1 MKAALLRRRRLLG
14 SISLVAVCLTL
25 AAAAQT
31 PPAAPVPDLDSTL
44 AKATARVEDF
54 FTRAQSLVCTETVHV
69 QPLSYG
75 LSGEGVGRTVESELR
90 LSWDPGSEGEGAA
103 EAQTHRRVLKVN
115 GRSRREKD
123 KAQCTTA
130 ERHDTETQPLSM
142 LLDGQREEYTFTLSK
157 AAKLDGRAA
166 ITVEF
171 KELRKAM
178 ADVRVNDD
186 DENCLTYQVD
196 GGVQGRIWIDA
207 ESFDVLRLDQH
218 LWYIEL
224 RLPEKLL
231 RRAGAMPGSMIERY
245 DTTTRFK
252 RVTFNEPHEQL
263 VLPTSSSHLFVTRG
277 TNAVRMRTT
286 TTYSGYKRF
295 LTGGRLVPGPDAPQ

>member
-1 MKAALLRRRRLLG
+1 MCRRRRLLG
-14 SISLVAVCLTL
+14 SIGLVAGWLTL

-31 PPAAPVPDLDSTL
+31 PPAGAGPELASTL
-44 AKATARVEDF
+44 AKATARVENF

-69 QPLSYG
+69 QPLNYG
-75 LSGEGVGRTVESELR
+75 LSGDGVGRTVESELR
-90 LSWDPGSEGEGAA
+90 LSWDSGSDGEGAA

-115 GRSRREKD
+115 GRSRRDKD

-142 LLDGQREEYTFTLSK
+142 LLDGQREKYTFALSK

-171 KELRKAM
+171 TERRKAM
-178 ADVRVNDD
+178 ADVRINED

-196 GGVQGRIWIDA
+196 GGVRGRIWIDA

-218 LWYIEL
+218 LSYIEL

-231 RRAGAMPGSMIERY
+231 RRAGGLPGAMIERY

-252 RVTFNEPHEQL
+252 RVTFNEPDEQL

-286 TTYSGYKRF
+286 TSYSGYKRF
-295 LTGGRLVPGPDAPQ
+295 LTGARLVPPADAPH